1 MAYESGKNQIYDKDT
16 QTLVISGTHNIQDV
30 ITDIK
35 DVPTNNITNT
45 DRYKEALKLF
55 KQYQPKNIIGHSL
68 GGLIANE
75 INNRQ
80 NYKGRVSIYNA
91 PLISGISDIKDN
103 VNDYSKYGDLVSIL
117 DTTAKRTT
125 GSINP
130 LTAHSYH

>member
-1 MAYESGKNQIYDKDT
+1 
-16 QTLVISGTHNIQDV
+16 
-30 ITDIK
+30 
-35 DVPTNNITNT
+35 
-45 DRYKEALKLF
+45 
-55 KQYQPKNIIGHSL
+55 
-68 GGLIANE
+68 LIANE

-117 DTTAKRTT
+117 DTTAKRTE